1 MNGTRPPREEPVP
14 SEEVRAEAAAWVAQL
29 HDEQRS
35 PHLEAR
41 VHAWLGES
49 EDHRRAFNRMT
60 HVWERSGL
68 IQMRAQGDV
77 STTRT
82 EPRPRVTTRAVT
94 LAATLVVAGIVAV
107 YFWRDNAVVTGVGQQ
122 QVRLLQDGTRVVL
135 NTDTRI
141 EVNYD
146 ERARRVRF
154 IRGEAWFDVSKRPTW
169 PFIVSVNG
177 QEIRALGTSFIVRH
191 DDAQGLSV
199 TLVEGRISVAPTA
212 RNDEASPQAQQ
223 ILAPGQRLV
232 ISRNHAPT
240 VDRPELTRITAWER
254 GRVEFEEAP
263 LGDAA
268 KEMNRYSKTHVAIA
282 DAEVAQLRI
291 GGVFRAG
298 DSDEF
303 VRIVTAAFG
312 LRAERSGDT
321 IVLSPRAAPSPVPAG
336 P

>member
-1 MNGTRPPREEPVP
+1 MNGTRAPQQEPLP
-14 SEEVRAEAAAWVAQL
+14 SEQVRAEAAAWVAQL

-68 IQMRAQGDV
+68 IQLRARSDA
-77 STTRT
+77 SA
-82 EPRPRVTTRAVT
+82 PRPNRRSQVTPRAVA
-94 LAATLVVAGIVAV
+94 LAAALGFAGIAIV

-146 ERARRVRF
+146 ERARRVQL
-154 IRGEAWFDVSKRPTW
+154 IRGEAWFDVSKRPNW
-169 PFIVSVNG
+169 PFVVSVDG

-191 DDAQGLSV
+191 DDGQNLSV
-199 TLVEGRISVAPTA
+199 TLVEGRISVAPIA
-212 RNDEASPQAQQ
+212 RNEEAPSQAPQV
-223 ILAPGQRLV
+223 LAPGQRLV

-240 VDRPELTRITAWER
+240 VDRPELARITAWER

-268 KEMNRYSKTHVAIA
+268 REMNRYSRTHVAIA
-282 DAEVAQLRI
+282 DGAVAQLRI

-303 VRIVTAAFG
+303 VRVVTAAFG

-321 IVLSPRAAPSPVPAG
+321 IMLSPLAP
-336 P
+336 